1 MDTGRWYH
9 EGIDYAI
16 AHGLM
21 NGVGNGMF
29 EPESSMTRAMLV
41 TVLWRYAGQP
51 QAAANPFT
59 DVPGGEWYTQA
70 VAWAAENGVVNGIGG
85 GKFDP
90 NGRVT
95 REQAAAILFRYAQK
109 VGAASAE
116 RADLSGFPDANAV
129 SDYASDA
136 MRWVVAEG
144 IIGGSREYDG
154 EVIWISD
161 KAEFTPKTIQTRDE
175 RANLVYPV
183 KIAVH
188 NDGLLKIGMYADVK
202 FSE

>member
-1 MDTGRWYH
+1 M
-9 EGIDYAI
+9 
-16 AHGLM
+16 
-21 NGVGNGMF
+21 
-29 EPESSMTRAMLV
+29 
-41 TVLWRYAGQP
+41 
-51 QAAANPFT
+51 
-59 DVPGGEWYTQA
+59 
-70 VAWAAENGVVNGIGG
+70 VNGIGG

-154 EVIWISD
+154 RDWLKPQGS
-161 KAEFTPKTIQTRDE
+161 ATRAQVAAILMRYIE
-175 RANLVYPV
+175 NVT
-183 KIAVH
+183 K
-188 NDGLLKIGMYADVK
+188 
-202 FSE
+202 

>member
-1 MDTGRWYH
+1 
-9 EGIDYAI
+9 
-16 AHGLM
+16 
-21 NGVGNGMF
+21 
-29 EPESSMTRAMLV
+29 MTRAMLV

-144 IIGGSREYDG
+144 IIGGSREYKR
-154 EVIWISD
+154 I
-161 KAEFTPKTIQTRDE
+161 
-175 RANLVYPV
+175 
-183 KIAVH
+183 
-188 NDGLLKIGMYADVK
+188 
-202 FSE
+202 